1 MKAVIERTNRFL
13 SLPLD
18 PGPRALLVSAA
29 FLIAWTCFLPVWT
42 VTDGTDALR
51 AGSSGFE
58 LAAPEADAGSSA
70 GRADLAGPREVPGDF
85 REFNWVPFA
94 LGALGLLFLRAA
106 ALGTMATLVD
116 VSVVFV
122 YLAAFV
128 LWSFGSRFL
137 RYGDSRPG
145 PGAYLIA
152 LTLLLLGAALL
163 LAWRQGRSEIAA
175 EARMAG

>member
-13 SLPLD
+13 NLPLD
-18 PGPRALLVSAA
+18 PGTRILLVLAA
-29 FLIAWTCFLPVWT
+29 LVIAWTCFLPVWKVT
-42 VTDGTDALR
+42 VGPEGLR
-51 AGSSGFE
+51 GGSSGFE
-58 LAAPEADAGSSA
+58 LAAPEADARASA
-70 GRADLAGPREVPGDF
+70 STADLAGSREAPGDF

-145 PGAYLIA
+145 SGAYLIGV
-152 LTLLLLGAALL
+152 TLLLLGVALV